1 MQQKYKSTYA
11 AGVGGFIFLLLIS
24 SLLFTVPLILE
35 KKADYMKHDRLK
47 KKLIQEFF
55 EEFIEAFF
63 PNLHPHIDFSKVTF
77 PAV

>member
-1 MQQKYKSTYA
+1 MLTA
-11 AGVGGFIFLLLIS
+11 PV
-24 SLLFTVPLILE
+24 ILE
-35 KKADYMKHDRLK
+35 EEADYMKHDRLT

-63 PNLHPHIDFSKVTF
+63 PNLYPYIDFSNVTF

>member
-11 AGVGGFIFLLLIS
+11 AGVGGFIFVLLIS

-35 KKADYMKHDRLK
+35 KDYMKHHRLT

-63 PNLHPHIDFSKVTF
+63 PNLHPHIDFSKAIF